1 MAEQFLHGVE
11 VLDIDGGARPT
22 QTVKSSVIGIV
33 GTAPRADAAAFPLNT
48 PVMVANSRTLAAK
61 LLSSS
66 DDSDG
71 DGTLP
76 DALDSI
82 FDQAGAAVIVVRVE
96 QGTDASETLA
106 NIIGGVNSGTGQ
118 HEGLHALTAAENIVG
133 FRPRILIAPGFTHQ
147 RVVDGITAFTMT
159 NQGSGY
165 AVPPT
170 VTVSGG
176 GGAGVTATA
185 VLGTGAN
192 AGKVVDILVNHAGS
206 GFTSN
211 PAVAFAN
218 AATLATGTAALG
230 SGGDAGKVVSIA
242 VTNGGTG
249 YTSAPTV
256 TLSGGSGTGATA
268 TAVLGSGETAGQVI
282 AINVTA
288 AGADYVTAPAVALAG
303 GQGSGAAATA
313 SFGTTGNPVVA
324 ELIGIA
330 ERMRAVIIADGP
342 STTDAAAIAYAGDF
356 GSKRVYVVD
365 PRALKTDSDGQT
377 ATTYSSAHVAGL
389 LSKSDND
396 RGWWW
401 SPSNQN
407 VNGIIGTERA
417 VDFAMG
423 DVNSR
428 ANLLNE
434 KNVATIIRQNGF
446 RLWGNR
452 TLSADP
458 KWQFLCVVRTA
469 DIIADSL
476 QAAHLWAVDRG
487 ITKTYVEEVRE
498 GVNAYLRHLKALGA
512 IIGGECWLDPEL
524 NTPEQIAQGK
534 VYWDFD
540 FTPVYPAEHLTFR
553 SHLVNNYIVELF

>member
-1 MAEQFLHGVE
+1 MADQFLHGVE
-11 VLDIDGGARPT
+11 VIDIDGGARPIS
-22 QTVKSSVIGIV
+22 TVKTSVIGIV

-61 LLSSS
+61 LLANEAGAA
-66 DDSDG
+66 G

-82 FDQAGAAVIVVRVE
+82 FDQAGAAVIVVRVDK
-96 QGTDASETLA
+96 GADDAATLA
-106 NIIGGVNSGTGQ
+106 NILGGVNATTGQ
-118 HEGLHALTAAENIVG
+118 YEGVHALLAAESVLG
-133 FRPRILIAPGFTHQ
+133 FRPRILCAPGFTHT
-147 RVVDGITAFTMT
+147 RNEGGITTIT
-159 NQGSGY
+159 VTDQGAGY
-165 AVPPT
+165 TSAPT
-170 VTVSGG
+170 VSFTGG
-176 GGAGVTATA
+176 GGSGAQAVA
-185 VLGTGAN
+185 VLGTGAD
-192 AGKVVDILVNHAGS
+192 ADKVVAI
-206 GFTSN
+206 T
-211 PAVAFAN
+211 
-218 AATLATGTAALG
+218 
-230 SGGDAGKVVSIA
+230 
-242 VTNGGTG
+242 VTDPGTG

-256 TLSGGSGTGATA
+256 ALAGGGTPTTTATA
-268 TAVLGSGETAGQVI
+268 TAA
-282 AINVTA
+282 
-288 AGADYVTAPAVALAG
+288 
-303 GQGSGAAATA
+303 
-313 SFGTTGNPVVA
+313 FGTTANPVVA
-324 ELIGIA
+324 ELVGIA
-330 ERMRAVIIADGP
+330 ERLRAVIIADGP
-342 STTDAAAIAYAGDF
+342 STTDADAIAYAGDF

-365 PRALKTDSDGQT
+365 PRALKTDDAG
-377 ATTYSSAHVAGL
+377 ATVAAYASAHVAGL
-389 LSKSDND
+389 IAKSDNE

-417 VDFAMG
+417 IDFAMG

-458 KWQFLCVVRTA
+458 KFAFLCVVRTA

-487 ITKTYVEEVRE
+487 ITKNYVEEVRE
-498 GVNAYLRHLKALGA
+498 GVNAYLRNLKAIGA
-512 IIGGECWLDPEL
+512 ILGGTCWLDPEL
-524 NTPEQIAQGK
+524 NTPDQIAQGK

-553 SHLVNNYIVELF
+553 SHLVNNYITEIF